1 MALRVGPGGES
12 RRTSAA
18 AADRA
23 IERKLR
29 RMILEEK
36 VDQRFVANVF
46 GESARASAPDD
57 VEANQAMYGPGIRNA
72 RDLID
77 A

>member
-1 MALRVGPGGES
+1 
-12 RRTSAA
+12 
-18 AADRA
+18 
-23 IERKLR
+23 
-29 RMILEEK
+29 MILEEK

-46 GESARASAPDD
+46 GESARASAPD